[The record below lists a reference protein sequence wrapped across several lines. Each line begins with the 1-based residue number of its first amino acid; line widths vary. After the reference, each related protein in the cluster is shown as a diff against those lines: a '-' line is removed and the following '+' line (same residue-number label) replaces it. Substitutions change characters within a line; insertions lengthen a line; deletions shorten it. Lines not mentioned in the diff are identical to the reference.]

1 MMSALELYA
10 KIANEAK
17 GMFHIGAIRNL
28 RMYINTTKQDQ
39 LRLEIE
45 RITDTDLLRTLI
57 EAGLN
62 AYLQKIVTHRYDEIQ
77 KSKAGGM

>member
-1 MMSALELYA
+1 MSALEIYA
-10 KIANEAK
+10 KGALESK

-28 RMYINTTKQDQ
+28 RMYINTTPQDQ

-62 AYLQKIVTHRYDEIQ
+62 AYLQKIVTCRYDEIQ
-77 KSKAGGM
+77 KSKTGGI